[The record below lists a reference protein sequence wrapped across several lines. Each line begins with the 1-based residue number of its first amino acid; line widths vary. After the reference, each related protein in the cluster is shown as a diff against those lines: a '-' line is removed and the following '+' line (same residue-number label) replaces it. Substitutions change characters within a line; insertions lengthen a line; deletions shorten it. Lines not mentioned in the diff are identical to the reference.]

1 LIFFRIASM
10 DTGINQN
17 NKLYWRGQP
26 QNEGG
31 GGGGGNDT
39 DGDGVIGNSSGLN
52 TDSLTDEVQQQ
63 QQNILGG
70 GGGGGGFDAPGGLLH
85 SFLLQQ
91 HQQEQ
96 LQQQRQLQQRHRQL
110 LQQQQQLQ
118 ELQQQQE
125 ALSSLSDSQLFAMSA
140 SSRGGNSNMN
150 SMLLGGIEGVGG
162 GNIMMD
168 IPSYNINAPP
178 GLVASELS
186 NVQSNNDDSLFHN
199 VSNLES
205 LAHLWNNAATTSSSS
220 PMVARAIRSS
230 QMMPPAA
237 SHHGTNMLLPL
248 GGRLMQQ
255 GSESSTWIG
264 NMTGQGDVYAE
275 NGILGPWSARS
286 AGLLGSMVIE
296 GEEKD
301 KKIRKKPKDKP
312 KRPLSAY
319 NIFFK
324 EERSRILS
332 VLPEGEETK
341 ETEGGGSGKGGGRKR
356 KQKPHGKI
364 GFESLA
370 KIIGQRWQELRA
382 DQVSYYKQKAQQDTL
397 RYKHEMEAY
406 LFSNTTSTSTTTTS
420 SLSLKASSSTP
431 DKDALK
437 SSNAAGL
444 GGPTEDSDETSG
456 DNDDMAAF
464 QLQQFVKRQRF
475 SDQKGGL

>member
-1 LIFFRIASM
+1 M
-10 DTGINQN
+10 NQN

-26 QNEGG
+26 QNESGG
-31 GGGGGNDT
+31 GA
-39 DGDGVIGNSSGLN
+39 DGDGDGDGGIGNSSAFD
-52 TDSLTDEVQQQ
+52 TDNVTDEQDQ
-63 QQNILGG
+63 QQNTL

-140 SSRGGNSNMN
+140 SNRGGNSNMN
-150 SMLLGGIEGVGG
+150 SMFLGGLDGGGGVG
-162 GNIMMD
+162 GNIMMG
-168 IPSYNINAPP
+168 IPSYNVNAPP

-186 NVQSNNDDSLFHN
+186 NVQPTNDDSLFQN

-205 LAHLWNNAATTSSSS
+205 LAHLWNNAAPTSSSS
-220 PMVARAIRSS
+220 PMVARAIHGT
-230 QMMPPAA
+230 QMLPPAP
-237 SHHGTNMLLPL
+237 SHHGRSSSSTNLLLPV
-248 GGRLMQQ
+248 GGQKQQ
-255 GSESSTWIG
+255 GGEPSTWFG
-264 NMTGQGDVYAE
+264 DMTGQGDVYAE

-324 EERSRILS
+324 EERTRILS

-341 ETEGGGSGKGGGRKR
+341 ETDGGTGTGKGRKR

-370 KIIGQRWQELRA
+370 KIIGQRWQELKA

-406 LFSNTTSTSTTTTS
+406 LFSGTTSTTTTS
-420 SLSLKASSSTP
+420 LVASTTP
-431 DKDALK
+431 DKEALK
-437 SSNAAGL
+437 CSNAAGL
-444 GGPTEDSDETSG
+444 GALTEDSDETSG

-464 QLQQFVKRQRF
+464 QLQQFVKRQRL
-475 SDQKGGL
+475 SDQKGDL